1 MNKPNK
7 TKHIDTEMVTRGEG
21 MGRAKWEPNKGEV
34 KSIYT
39 QTKPLFNTI
48 LA

>member
-21 MGRAKWEPNKGEV
+21 VGRAKWAQVVNCIV
-34 KSIYT
+34 IDR
-39 QTKPLFNTI
+39 N
-48 LA
+48 